1 MIALLLFP
9 GVAVLA
15 VWWIGRRDVSRDPRL
30 TTLAVA
36 LLVLMPALL
45 WLPKIRLF
53 PADLGL
59 PVAMTPPPALN
70 RAVWVVWGCG
80 CLVGWFRLAL
90 SAVGLGRWRRES
102 ELLERV
108 ASDVEIRMMS
118 GLRGPVAAGVWRR
131 MIFVPP
137 AWLEWGAETREA
149 VLLHELAHHRRR
161 DPLVRWLAAFAC
173 TFHWFNPLAHWLRK
187 RLTLQC
193 EQACDRKVVDTGYRA
208 DVYAEILCRFASPAT
223 PEVAG
228 LAMAE
233 QSSLERRIRHLMTA
247 NRSRGGVLF
256 AVLAGFILWG
266 ALLLALFGPK
276 SGEGTTPSPAEVELR
291 LDADPFPADEA
302 K

>member
-9 GVAVLA
+9 VVAVLA
-15 VWWIGRRDVSRDPRL
+15 VWWIGRRDASRDPRL

-36 LLVLMPALL
+36 LLALMPVLL
-45 WLPKIRLF
+45 WLPKIRLW

-59 PVAMTPPPALN
+59 PVAGMPAPVWN
-70 RAVWVVWGCG
+70 RATWVVWGGG
-80 CLVGWFRLAL
+80 CLIGWFRLGL
-90 SAVGLGRWRRES
+90 SAIGLARWRRES

-108 ASDVEIRMMS
+108 AGDIEIRMLG
-118 GLRGPVAAGVWRR
+118 GLRGPVAAGVLRK

-137 AWLEWGAETREA
+137 DWRKWDAETREA
-149 VLLHELAHHRRR
+149 VLLHELAHHCRR

-193 EQACDRKVVDTGYRA
+193 EQACDEKVVDTGFQA
-208 DVYAEILCRFASPAT
+208 DAYAEILCRFASPAT

-276 SGEGTTPSPAEVELR
+276 TGEGTAPTPSEVELR
-291 LDADPFPADEA
+291 LSADPFPADAA